1 MNGRG
6 ESEMSSAFYNEI
18 IVQRLDAI
26 FDVLVKILRQLEKQE
41 KEGGK

>member
-1 MNGRG
+1 
-6 ESEMSSAFYNEI
+6 MSSAFYDKI

-26 FDVLVKILRQLEKQE
+26 FDLLVKILRQLEKQE

>member
-1 MNGRG
+1 
-6 ESEMSSAFYNEI
+6 MSSAFYDEI

-41 KEGGK
+41 KESEK

>member
-1 MNGRG
+1 
-6 ESEMSSAFYNEI
+6 MSSAFYNEI

-41 KEGGK
+41 KESEK